1 MTQPATCYWHSERET
16 GLRCGN
22 CEKPIC
28 TECMRQHPV
37 GIRCRECGAP
47 VGLPTHAVSVS
58 YVTRGVLAAMG
69 AGVGGFIALQVLFR
83 LISFGGFFT
92 FFIMLGLGYVLGEA
106 VSAAVNRRRG
116 RTYQWMALGSVA
128 LATFPFL
135 LNALSD
141 LSIGGLFRL
150 AAVGVAMAV
159 AWSRLA
165 P

>member
-1 MTQPATCYWHSERET
+1 MTQLPTCYWHPSRET

-28 TECMRQHPV
+28 TECLRQHPV
-37 GIRCRECGAP
+37 GIRCKECGAP

-58 YVTRGVLAAMG
+58 YLTRGVAAALG
-69 AGVGGFIALQVLFR
+69 AGVAGFIALQIVFR
-83 LISFGGFFT
+83 LLPFGGFFT

-128 LATFPFL
+128 LATLPFL
-135 LNALSD
+135 VGALGD

-165 P
+165 R

>member
-1 MTQPATCYWHSERET
+1 MTQPATCHWHPDRET

-22 CEKPIC
+22 CERPIC

-58 YVTRGVLAAMG
+58 YVTRGATAALG
-69 AGVGGFIALQVLFR
+69 AGAVGFIALQLFFR
-83 LISFGGFFT
+83 LFPFGGFFT
-92 FFIMLGLGYVLGEA
+92 FFVMLGLGYVLGEA
-106 VSAAVNRRRG
+106 VSMAVNRRRG

-128 LATFPFL
+128 LATLPFL
-135 LNALSD
+135 VSGLAD
-141 LSIGGLFRL
+141 FSIGGLFRL
-150 AAVGVAMAV
+150 AAIGVAMTV
-159 AWSRLA
+159 AWSRLS